1 MFIVEC
7 QSSIPWLTGT
17 NHTCGI
23 RYTTDPLYTGL
34 LKQLI
39 VMLNTPLSIQGLS
52 VGVSYYFEFSLPL
65 NDSLVIIEQTG
76 FVAPTGRIYMTCML
90 HN

>member
-7 QSSIPWLTGT
+7 QSSIGWLTGA
-17 NHTCGI
+17 NHTCGV

-34 LKQLI
+34 SKQFN
-39 VMLNTPLSIQGLS
+39 VMLNTPLTIQKLS
-52 VGVSYYFEFSLPL
+52 VNVTYYFEFSLPF
-65 NDSLVIIEQTG
+65 NDSLVIIEQTE
-76 FVAPTGRIYMTCML
+76 FLAPTGRIYMTCML